1 LIKINP
7 FIFSSDNKRYHTLA
21 YYNRCKYGCRIY
33 KAVIDAGFTCPN
45 KDGSK
50 GIGGCIFCDDGSG
63 YFTENSAV
71 PIAVQAENEIKR
83 IHNKH
88 PDAFITAYFQANT
101 NTYAK
106 ADKLRQVY
114 SQVLNIPSIKGISI
128 GTRADCLPD
137 DVVSYLSELS
147 KSTNLTVELGMQT
160 IHDETLKLINRGYS
174 HSEFLEGYYK
184 LKEKNIRV
192 CLHIINGLPYETNDM
207 MVETI
212 KETGKLFPDAV
223 KIQLLHVIKNTELE
237 NLYNNGKFKTL
248 EKDEYIRIV
257 VNQLEYL
264 PPETVIERIT
274 GDGDKKK
281 LIAPLWSNDK
291 ISVLGGIDKLQ
302 VQLNTYQ
309 GKKFTP
315 DFHQE

>member
-1 LIKINP
+1 
-7 FIFSSDNKRYHTLA
+7 
-21 YYNRCKYGCRIY
+21 
-33 KAVIDAGFTCPN
+33 
-45 KDGSK
+45 
-50 GIGGCIFCDDGSG
+50 
-63 YFTENSAV
+63 
-71 PIAVQAENEIKR
+71 
-83 IHNKH
+83 
-88 PDAFITAYFQANT
+88 
-101 NTYAK
+101 
-106 ADKLRQVY
+106 
-114 SQVLNIPSIKGISI
+114 
-128 GTRADCLPD
+128 
-137 DVVSYLSELS
+137 
-147 KSTNLTVELGMQT
+147 
-160 IHDETLKLINRGYS
+160 
-174 HSEFLEGYYK
+174 
-184 LKEKNIRV
+184 
-192 CLHIINGLPYETNDM
+192 M

>member
-1 LIKINP
+1 
-7 FIFSSDNKRYHTLA
+7 
-21 YYNRCKYGCRIY
+21 
-33 KAVIDAGFTCPN
+33 
-45 KDGSK
+45 
-50 GIGGCIFCDDGSG
+50 
-63 YFTENSAV
+63 
-71 PIAVQAENEIKR
+71 
-83 IHNKH
+83 
-88 PDAFITAYFQANT
+88 
-101 NTYAK
+101 
-106 ADKLRQVY
+106 
-114 SQVLNIPSIKGISI
+114 
-128 GTRADCLPD
+128 
-137 DVVSYLSELS
+137 
-147 KSTNLTVELGMQT
+147 MQT

-237 NLYNNGKFKTL
+237 KLYNNGKFKTL